1 MCREPARFSTRF
13 RRARLR
19 PCRWRLNFYNS
30 GVLDIKLIREKPDFV
45 RQRLAT
51 RGAGDEKLVDGI
63 LQADEQRRKFLA
75 EVETLKSQR
84 NRTSKEIGA
93 LMGQKKTAEAEAK
106 KAETRELGDKIAA
119 LDKQTAESDTARHDL
134 MLRLPNLPHE
144 SVPIGKTAADN
155 PEIRLCGEKPKFS
168 FKPKSHV
175 ELCESLKLV
184 DFARG
189 AKLSG
194 SGFLLYTNWG
204 ARLERALIQFLLDLH
219 ITQHGYTEVSPPFM
233 VGPQCLEGVGQ
244 FPKFKD
250 QYYGVAE
257 GDDAEKLHKL
267 YMVPTAETPVANIH
281 REEILAEKQLPI
293 RYCAY
298 TPCFRGEAGAAGVGT
313 RGMIRVHQF
322 DKVELI
328 KIVKPETGYDELE
341 KMVANAEKVLQL
353 LGLHYHVILLCTG
366 DMGFGSAKT
375 YDIEVWAPGQG
386 SYLEVSSCSNCEDF
400 QARRMNLRF
409 KTEAGENKFPH
420 ILNGSGTA
428 LARLFV
434 ALIETH
440 QQADG
445 SVLIPQALQPYLKT
459 DRISA

>member
-1 MCREPARFSTRF
+1 
-13 RRARLR
+13 
-19 PCRWRLNFYNS
+19 
-30 GVLDIKLIREKPDFV
+30 VLDIKLIREKTGFV

-51 RGAGDEKLVDGI
+51 RGAGDETKIDELLKL
-63 LQADEQRRKFLA
+63 DEQRRKFLA
-75 EVETLKSQR
+75 EVETLKSRR
-84 NRTSKEIGA
+84 NRVSKEIGA
-93 LMGQKKTAEAEAK
+93 LMGQKKLAEAQAK
-106 KAETRELGDKIAA
+106 KAETKDLGEKIST
-119 LDKQTAESDTARHDL
+119 LDKQAAETEAARDAL
-134 MLRLPNLPHE
+134 MLQLPNLPHE
-144 SVPIGKTAADN
+144 SVVIGKNAADN
-155 PEIRLCGEKPKFS
+155 PVVRLHGEKPAFA

-184 DFARG
+184 DFARA

-204 ARLERALIQFLLDLH
+204 ARLERALISFLLDLH
-219 ITQHGYTEVSPPFM
+219 ITQHEYTEVSPPFM
-233 VGPQCLEGVGQ
+233 VGEHCLVGVGQ

-257 GDDAEKLHKL
+257 GDDVKNLGKL
-267 YMVPTAETPVANIH
+267 YLVPTAETPVANIH

-293 RYCAY
+293 KYCAY

-328 KIVKPETGYDELE
+328 KIVEPENGYDELE
-341 KMVANAEKVLQL
+341 KMVTNAEKVLQL
-353 LGLHYHVILLCTG
+353 LGLHYRVVLLCTG

-400 QARRMNLRF
+400 QSRRMNLRF
-409 KTEAGENKFPH
+409 KTETGENKFPH

-445 SVLIPQALQPYLKT
+445 SVKIPEALQPYLKT
-459 DRISA
+459 DRISI

>member
-1 MCREPARFSTRF
+1 M
-13 RRARLR
+13 
-19 PCRWRLNFYNS
+19 
-30 GVLDIKLIREKPDFV
+30 LDIKLIREKPDFV

-51 RGAGDEKLVDGI
+51 RGAGDEQLIDGI
-63 LQADEQRRKFLA
+63 VQHDEARRKALA
-75 EVETLKSQR
+75 EVETLKATR
-84 NRTSKEIGA
+84 NRVSKEIGA
-93 LMGQKKTAEAEAK
+93 LMGQKKLAEADAK
-106 KAETRELGDKIAA
+106 KAETKNLGDQITA
-119 LDKQTAESDTARHDL
+119 LDAQAKQAEAARDEL

-144 SVPIGKTAADN
+144 SVVLGKSAEDN
-155 PEIRLCGEKPKFS
+155 PEVRVHGTKAVFPFQPKA
-168 FKPKSHV
+168 HV
-175 ELCESLKLV
+175 ALCESLKLV
-184 DFARG
+184 DFAR
-189 AKLSG
+189 ATKLSG

-219 ITQHGYTEVSPPFM
+219 ITEHGYTEIAPPLM
-233 VGPQCLEGVGQ
+233 VGEQCLVGVGQ

-257 GDDAEKLHKL
+257 GDDAKNLGKL
-267 YMVPTAETPVANIH
+267 YLIPTAETPVANIH
-281 REEILAEKQLPI
+281 REEILKADELPI

-328 KIVKPETGYDELE
+328 KIVKPEHGYDELE
-341 KMVANAEKVLQL
+341 KMVGNAEKVLQL
-353 LGLHYHVILLCTG
+353 LGLHYRVILLCTG

-400 QARRMNLRF
+400 QSRRMNLRF
-409 KTEAGENKFPH
+409 KNETGENKFPH

-445 SVLIPQALQPYLKT
+445 SVLIPVPLQPYLKT
-459 DRISA
+459 DRIHV

>member
-1 MCREPARFSTRF
+1 
-13 RRARLR
+13 
-19 PCRWRLNFYNS
+19 
-30 GVLDIKLIREKPDFV
+30 
-45 RQRLAT
+45 
-51 RGAGDEKLVDGI
+51 
-63 LQADEQRRKFLA
+63 
-75 EVETLKSQR
+75 
-84 NRTSKEIGA
+84 
-93 LMGQKKTAEAEAK
+93 MGQKRLAEAETK
-106 KAETRELGDKIAA
+106 KSTTRECGVLIAG
-119 LDKQTAESDTARHDL
+119 LDELIANVDARRDQL

-144 SVPIGKTAADN
+144 SVKIGKSAEDN
-155 PEIRLCGEKPKFS
+155 LVVRLHAEKPAFA

-219 ITQHGYTEVSPPFM
+219 VHEHGYTEVSPPFV

-257 GDDAEKLHKL
+257 GDKTEELGKL
-267 YMVPTAETPVANIH
+267 YLVPTAETPVANIH
-281 REEILAEKQLPI
+281 REEILPEKSLPVF
-293 RYCAY
+293 YCAY

-328 KIVKPETGYDELE
+328 KIVKPEHGYDELE

-353 LGLHYHVILLCTG
+353 LGLHYRVVLLCTG
-366 DMGFGSAKT
+366 DLGFGSAKT
-375 YDIEVWAPGQG
+375 YDLEVWAPGQG

-409 KTEAGENKFPH
+409 KSESGENKFPH

-434 ALIETH
+434 ALIETC

-445 SVLIPQALQPYLKT
+445 SVKIPAPLQHYLKT
-459 DRISA
+459 DQIRA

>member
-1 MCREPARFSTRF
+1 
-13 RRARLR
+13 
-19 PCRWRLNFYNS
+19 
-30 GVLDIKLIREKPDFV
+30 LIRENPDFV

-51 RGAGDEKLVDGI
+51 RGTGDEARIDDL
-63 LQADEQRRKFLA
+63 LQLDEQRRKFLA
-75 EVETLKSQR
+75 EVEALKSQR
-84 NRTSKEIGA
+84 NRISKEIGA
-93 LMGQKKTAEAEAK
+93 LMGRKKTAEAEAK
-106 KAETRELGDKIAA
+106 KAETRELGDRIAA
-119 LDKQTAESDTARHDL
+119 LDRQAAAAEAARDAL
-134 MLRLPNLPHE
+134 MLQLPNLPHA
-144 SVPIGKTAADN
+144 SIKVGKSAEDN
-155 PEIRLCGEKPKFS
+155 PVVRVHGEKPDFS
-168 FKPKSHV
+168 YKPKSHI

-184 DFARG
+184 DFARA

-194 SGFLLYTNWG
+194 SGFLLYTHWG

-244 FPKFKD
+244 FPKFRD

-257 GDDAEKLHKL
+257 GDDAGKLGKL
-267 YMVPTAETPVANIH
+267 YLVPTAETPVANIH

-293 RYCAY
+293 FYCAY

-328 KIVKPETGYDELE
+328 KIVTPESSYDELE
-341 KMVANAEKVLQL
+341 KMVADAEKVLQR
-353 LGLHYHVILLCTG
+353 LGLHYRVLLLCTG
-366 DMGFGSAKT
+366 DLGFASAKT

-409 KTEAGENKFPH
+409 KTGNGENKFPH

-434 ALIETH
+434 ALIETY

-445 SVLIPQALQPYLKT
+445 SVKIPAPLQPYLKAEQI
-459 DRISA
+459 RA

>member
-1 MCREPARFSTRF
+1 
-13 RRARLR
+13 
-19 PCRWRLNFYNS
+19 
-30 GVLDIKLIREKPDFV
+30 VLDIKLIREKPDFV

-51 RGAGDEKLVDGI
+51 RGAGDEALVDKI
-63 LQADEQRRKFLA
+63 LKADENRRKFLA
-75 EVETLKSQR
+75 EVESLKSQR
-84 NRTSKEIGA
+84 NRISKEIGA
-93 LMGQKKTAEAEAK
+93 LMAQKKTEEAETK
-106 KAETRELGDKIAA
+106 KKETREIGDKIAA
-119 LDKQTAESDTARHDL
+119 LEEIDQNAVVEKL
-134 MLRLPNLPHE
+134 MLQLPNLPHE
-144 SVPIGKTAADN
+144 SVPPGKSAEEN
-155 PEIRLCGEKPKFS
+155 PLVRTHGEKQNFS

-184 DFARG
+184 DFARA

-204 ARLERALIQFLLDLH
+204 AKLERALIQFLLDLH
-219 ITQHGYTEVSPPFM
+219 TNEHGYTEVSPPHM
-233 VGPQCLEGVGQ
+233 VGEHCLVGVGQ

-257 GDDAEKLHKL
+257 GDDAKNLGKL
-267 YMVPTAETPVANIH
+267 YLIPTAETPVANIH
-281 REEILAEKQLPI
+281 REEILKESQLPI
-293 RYCAY
+293 YYCAY

-328 KIVKPETGYDELE
+328 KITKPEHGYEEQE

-353 LGLHYHVILLCTG
+353 LGLHYRVIVLCTG

-386 SYLEVSSCSNCEDF
+386 TYLEVSSVSNCEDF

-409 KTEAGENKFPH
+409 KTESGENKFPH

-445 SVLIPQALQPYLKT
+445 SVLIPTALQPYLKT
-459 DRISA
+459 ERISV

>member
-1 MCREPARFSTRF
+1 M
-13 RRARLR
+13 
-19 PCRWRLNFYNS
+19 
-30 GVLDIKLIREKPDFV
+30 LDIKLIREKPDFV

-51 RGAGDEKLVDGI
+51 RGAGDEARIDELLKL
-63 LQADEQRRKFLA
+63 DEQRRKILA
-75 EVETLKSQR
+75 EVESLKSQR
-84 NRTSKEIGA
+84 NRVSKEIGA
-93 LMGQKKTAEAEAK
+93 LMGQKKTGEAEAK
-106 KAETRELGDKIAA
+106 KAETRELGDRIAV
-119 LDKQTAESDTARHDL
+119 LDQQAAEAEAARTAL
-134 MLRLPNLPHE
+134 MLQLPNLPHE
-144 SVPIGKTAADN
+144 SVKTGKSAEDN
-155 PEIRLCGEKPKFS
+155 PVVRVHGEKASFT

-184 DFARG
+184 DFARA

-219 ITQHGYTEVSPPFM
+219 ISEHGYTEVSPPFM

-244 FPKFKD
+244 FPKFRD

-257 GDDAEKLHKL
+257 GDDKEKLGKL
-267 YMVPTAETPVANIH
+267 FLIPTAETPVANIH
-281 REEILAEKQLPI
+281 REEILAEKQLPV

-328 KIVKPETGYDELE
+328 KIVKPEHGYEELE

-353 LGLHYHVILLCTG
+353 LGLHYRVLLLCTG
-366 DMGFGSAKT
+366 DMGFASAKT
-375 YDIEVWAPGQG
+375 YDLEVWAPGQG

-400 QARRMNLRF
+400 QARRMSLRF
-409 KTEAGENKFPH
+409 KSESGENKFPH

-434 ALIETH
+434 AFIETH
-440 QQADG
+440 QQTDG
-445 SVLIPQALQPYLKT
+445 SVLIPSPLQPYFKA
-459 DRISA
+459 DRIHA

>member
-1 MCREPARFSTRF
+1 M
-13 RRARLR
+13 
-19 PCRWRLNFYNS
+19 NFYNPT
-30 GVLDIKLIREKPDFV
+30 VLDIKLIRDKTDFV
-45 RQRLAT
+45 RTRLAT
-51 RGAGDEKLVDGI
+51 RGAGDETKIDELLKL
-63 LQADEQRRKFLA
+63 DEQRRKLLA

-84 NRTSKEIGA
+84 NRVSKEIGA
-93 LMGQKKTAEAEAK
+93 LMAQKKSAEAEAK
-106 KAETRELGDKIAA
+106 KTETRDLGDKISA
-119 LDKQTAESDTARHDL
+119 LDKQAAESEKTRDAL
-134 MLRLPNLPHE
+134 MLQLPNLPHE
-144 SVPIGKTAADN
+144 SVPLGKTAEDN
-155 PEIRLCGEKPKFS
+155 PEVRVHGAKANFS

-184 DFARG
+184 DFARA

-219 ITQHGYTEVSPPFM
+219 ITEHGYTEVAPPLM
-233 VGPQCLEGVGQ
+233 VGEHCLVGVGQ

-257 GDDAEKLHKL
+257 GDDAKNLGKL
-267 YMVPTAETPVANIH
+267 YLIPTAETPVANIH

-328 KIVKPETGYDELE
+328 KIVKPENGYDELE
-341 KMVANAEKVLQL
+341 KMVGNAEKVLQL
-353 LGLHYHVILLCTG
+353 LGLHYRVIMLCTG

-400 QARRMNLRF
+400 QSRRMNLRF

>member
-1 MCREPARFSTRF
+1 M
-13 RRARLR
+13 
-19 PCRWRLNFYNS
+19 
-30 GVLDIKLIREKPDFV
+30 LDIKSIRENPDFV

-51 RGAGDEKLVDGI
+51 RGAGDEARIDELLKL
-63 LQADEQRRKFLA
+63 DEQRRKILA
-75 EVETLKSQR
+75 EVEVLKSQR
-84 NRTSKEIGA
+84 NRVSKEIGA
-93 LMGQKKTAEAEAK
+93 LMGRKKTAEAEAK
-106 KAETRELGDKIAA
+106 KAETRELGDRIAGF
-119 LDKQTAESDTARHDL
+119 DKQATEVEAARNAL
-134 MLRLPNLPHE
+134 MLQLPNLPHK
-144 SVPIGKTAADN
+144 SVPEGETAEGN
-155 PEIRLCGEKPKFS
+155 REIRIHGKKLAFA
-168 FKPKSHV
+168 FKPKSHI

-194 SGFLLYTNWG
+194 SGFILYTNWG
-204 ARLERALIQFLLDLH
+204 ARLERALIQCLLDLH
-219 ITQHGYTEVSPPFM
+219 ISEHGYTEVSPPFI

-257 GDDAEKLHKL
+257 GDDREKLGKL
-267 YMVPTAETPVANIH
+267 YLVPTAETPVANIH

-293 RYCAY
+293 YYCAY

-328 KIVKPETGYDELE
+328 KIVKPEAGYDELE

-353 LGLHYHVILLCTG
+353 LGLHYRVLLLCTG
-366 DMGFGSAKT
+366 DMGFASAKT

-386 SYLEVSSCSNCEDF
+386 NYLEVSSCSNCEDF

-409 KTEAGENKFPH
+409 KSETGENKFPH

-445 SVLIPQALQPYLKT
+445 SVLVPKPLQPYLKT
-459 DRISA
+459 ERISP

>member
-1 MCREPARFSTRF
+1 
-13 RRARLR
+13 
-19 PCRWRLNFYNS
+19 
-30 GVLDIKLIREKPDFV
+30 VLDIKLIRENPAFV

-51 RGAGDEKLVDGI
+51 RGTGDEARIDEL
-63 LQADEQRRKFLA
+63 LRLDEQRRKFLA
-75 EVETLKSQR
+75 EVEALKSQR
-84 NRTSKEIGA
+84 NRISKEIGA
-93 LMGQKKTAEAEAK
+93 LMGRKKTAEAEAK
-106 KAETRELGDKIAA
+106 KAETRELGDRIAA
-119 LDKQTAESDTARHDL
+119 LDRQAAAAEAARDAL
-134 MLRLPNLPHE
+134 LLQLPNLPHE
-144 SVPIGKTAADN
+144 SVPAGKSAEDN
-155 PEIRLCGEKPKFS
+155 PVVRVHGEKPDFS
-168 FKPKSHV
+168 YKPKSHI
-175 ELCESLKLV
+175 ELCESLKLA
-184 DFARG
+184 DFARA

-194 SGFLLYTNWG
+194 SGFVLYTHWG

-244 FPKFKD
+244 FPKFRD

-257 GDDAEKLHKL
+257 GDDAGKLGKL
-267 YMVPTAETPVANIH
+267 YLVPTAETPVANIH

-293 RYCAY
+293 FYCAY

-328 KIVKPETGYDELE
+328 KIVTPESSYDELE
-341 KMVANAEKVLQL
+341 KMVADAEKVLQR
-353 LGLHYHVILLCTG
+353 LGLHYRVLLLCTG
-366 DMGFGSAKT
+366 DLGFASAKT

-409 KTEAGENKFPH
+409 KTGNGENKFPH

-434 ALIETH
+434 ALIETY

-445 SVLIPQALQPYLKT
+445 SVKIPAPLQPYLKAEQI
-459 DRISA
+459 RA

>member
-1 MCREPARFSTRF
+1 
-13 RRARLR
+13 
-19 PCRWRLNFYNS
+19 
-30 GVLDIKLIREKPDFV
+30 VLDIKLIRDETERVK
-45 RQRLAT
+45 QRLAT
-51 RGAGDEKLVDGI
+51 RGGGDEARIDELLKL
-63 LQADEQRRKFLA
+63 DEQRRKWLA
-75 EVETLKSQR
+75 DVEKVKAER
-84 NRTSKEIGA
+84 NKISKEIGG
-93 LMGQKKTAEAEAK
+93 LMGQKKLAEAEEAK
-106 KAETRELGDKIAA
+106 KRATVLGEVIKAGEAQLPDIEE
-119 LDKQTAESDTARHDL
+119 KQRNL
-134 MLRLPNLPHE
+134 LLQLPNLPHE
-144 SVPIGKTAADN
+144 SVAIGKSAEDN
-155 PEIRLCGEKPKFS
+155 PEIRSWGKKVEHG
-168 FKPKSHV
+168 FKPKTHI

-184 DFARG
+184 DFARA

-204 ARLERALIQFLLDLH
+204 AKLERALIQFLLELH
-219 ITQHGYTEVSPPFM
+219 TTEHGYTEVSPPFV
-233 VGPQCLEGVGQ
+233 VGPKCLEGVGQ

-257 GDDAEKLHKL
+257 GDDKEKLGKL
-267 YMVPTAETPVANIH
+267 YLIPTAETPVANIH

-293 RYCAY
+293 YYCAY

-328 KIVKPETGYDELE
+328 KIVKPEHGYDELE

-353 LGLHYHVILLCTG
+353 LGLHYRVVMLCTS

-386 SYLEVSSCSNCEDF
+386 QFLEVSSCSNCEDF
-400 QARRMNLRF
+400 QARRMGLRF
-409 KTEAGENKFPH
+409 KAEAGENKFPH

-434 ALIETH
+434 ALVETH

-445 SVLIPQALQPYLKT
+445 SVVIPAALQPFLKT
-459 DRISA
+459 DRIKA